1 MDISP
6 LTLIGQ
12 LISLALILAVI
23 VTLLVIPFIL
33 IRQRRE
39 LAEIRRTVNLLA
51 RQNTLNRN
59 AKNTSSK
66 PTESAGQ
73 FN

>member
-23 VTLLVIPFIL
+23 VNF
-33 IRQRRE
+33 
-39 LAEIRRTVNLLA
+39 A
-51 RQNTLNRN
+51 
-59 AKNTSSK
+59 AKHPVSWLTGG
-66 PTESAGQ
+66 A
-73 FN
+73 